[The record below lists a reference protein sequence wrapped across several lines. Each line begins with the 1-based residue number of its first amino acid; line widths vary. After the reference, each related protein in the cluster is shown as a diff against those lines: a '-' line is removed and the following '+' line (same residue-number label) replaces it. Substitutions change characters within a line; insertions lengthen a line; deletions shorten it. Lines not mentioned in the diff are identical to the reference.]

1 MYPESESYSPTTL
14 YIVPSKIMR
23 AVSPSPDLCI
33 CQIYILFLWHWPK
46 NVLLCPSCFS
56 LPQRKSCTI
65 WCGGKKKSPSWK
77 GRGEHSLYD
86 LSQQIYSTW
95 EKKWNNFIGSRCWH
109 CVGYWRWK
117 EFSPSL
123 QLQSSID
130 GSQGPCDAS
139 PSQLER
145 TAEAVWDP
153 KWSQPVIS
161 TYKKH
166 QGLSLFAA
174 YFSPAGCII
183 YIFHVILRLERQVKI
198 KHLKNTTI
206 WGIL

>member
-95 EKKWNNFIGSRCWH
+95 EKKMKQLYWKQMLTLCRLLKMERVLSVVAVTKRYWWQSRSLW
-109 CVGYWRWK
+109 CVT
-117 EFSPSL
+117 F
-123 QLQSSID
+123 
-130 GSQGPCDAS
+130 
-139 PSQLER
+139 
-145 TAEAVWDP
+145 
-153 KWSQPVIS
+153 
-161 TYKKH
+161 
-166 QGLSLFAA
+166 
-174 YFSPAGCII
+174 PAGEDSRSSMRPKMKSACDFNVQETPRTKLVCCIFFPCRMHNI
-183 YIFHVILRLERQVKI
+183 YLSCNI
-198 KHLKNTTI
+198 KAGKTS
-206 WGIL
+206 

>member
-95 EKKWNNFIGSRCWH
+95 EKNETTLLEADVDTVSVIEDGKSSLRRCSYKAVLMAVKVPVMRH
-109 CVGYWRWK
+109 LPSWRGQQK
-117 EFSPSL
+117 QYETQNEVSL
-123 QLQSSID
+123 WFQ
-130 GSQGPCDAS
+130 
-139 PSQLER
+139 R
-145 TAEAVWDP
+145 T
-153 KWSQPVIS
+153 
-161 TYKKH
+161 
-166 QGLSLFAA
+166 
-174 YFSPAGCII
+174 
-183 YIFHVILRLERQVKI
+183 R
-198 KHLKNTTI
+198 NTKD
-206 WGIL
+206 